1 MSDLII
7 IDITENEKILLD
19 GQLNQKEIK
28 GNGKLLIKNPS
39 QKNRL
44 WNLGCD
50 LKETVNTTFSSGE
63 LSVGILNPTQEFSSE
78 YEIHNLK
85 EPSLKIVEIFDT
97 AISISDKVNNTFLF
111 ETENKCKLS
120 LVLTNSLDIP
130 ISNIKVNRIIPPF
143 FQEIKLINPKIGIAG
158 ITEDIESKT
167 LNWDIESLEGQQK
180 AELVLNS
187 TVILKDRDVKA
198 LGTLNI
204 TYLINNYKL
213 TLINPE
219 VRGLTDSMSGID
231 RDEGAQP
238 GRWDCSVEFIN
249 ESEFQVRMESATVS
263 QKITTG
269 TETVVSQTPNQILNP
284 NQSWSFDF
292 QIESKNVPELSSAI
306 EFTPLSVVIT
316 RVCGEI
322 NKESTL
328 YPVLSATVNKSLN
341 PAEVDAYA
349 NTDMVSEIIIVNNG
363 TSDIETINILDE
375 IPQDFI
381 LPKLNQI
388 RLTLGTIN
396 ISSRTDFTKKLQFE
410 PNDGNPDVKHQ
421 IIIELFNLSNEFK
434 TNAKL
439 IVSYPLKAR
448 NPRPPTEILYKTPVT
463 IEINSPFKGN
473 LYVKT
478 PDIEPEI
485 KVRYVKRK
493 LKTLKSIKPGVSE
506 GEFSISIRLQNK
518 GNVELENIIVK
529 DKIPKGFDLTNIS
542 IKDYEIVKIGE
553 ESELHVK
560 IAELKG
566 NDTLSLN
573 YSCTGQGEYPRYE
586 PEILVQG
593 REGSKL
599 AQSSDLQSD
608 KTEKSVGGSVSVM
621 RPEKSAI
628 INDLFLNISKK
639 IDQTITGG
647 TFGDFI
653 ENMRDRFPPGP
664 VLHQFMQFAK
674 DIKAKSPDKLII
686 GPLRDEVL
694 AKLKEF
700 KEKYI

>member
-7 IDITENEKILLD
+7 VDITENEKTLLD

-28 GNGKLLIKNPS
+28 GNGEIQIKNPS
-39 QKNRL
+39 QKSRL
-44 WNLGCD
+44 WNLECN
-50 LKETVNTTFSSGE
+50 LKEIVNTTFNSRE
-63 LSVGILNPTQEFSSE
+63 LSVGILNPNQEYSKE

-85 EPSLKIVEIFDT
+85 EPSLKVVEIFDT
-97 AISISDKVNNTFLF
+97 AISMPDKLNNTFLF

-120 LVLTNSLDIP
+120 LILTNPLDIP
-130 ISNIKVNRIIPPF
+130 ISNIKVNRKIPSF
-143 FQEIKLINPKIGIAG
+143 FQEIELANPNIGIAG
-158 ITEDIESKT
+158 IAEDGEEKA
-167 LNWDIESLEGQQK
+167 LNWDITSLDGQQR
-180 AELVLNS
+180 AELVLMC
-187 TVILKDRDVKA
+187 TVNLKDTDVKA
-198 LGTLNI
+198 LGALNV

-213 TLINPE
+213 TLVNPE

-231 RDEGAQP
+231 RDEGTQP
-238 GRWDCSVEFIN
+238 GMWDCSVEFIN
-249 ESEFQVRMESATVS
+249 ESEFQVKLESAKVT

-269 TETVVSQTPNQILNP
+269 IETVASQAPNHLLNP

-292 QIESKNVPELSSAI
+292 PIESKNVPELSSVI
-306 EFTPLSVVIT
+306 EFTPLFVVIT

-322 NKESTL
+322 NKESTV

-363 TSDIETINILDE
+363 TSDIGTINIIDE

-381 LPKLNQI
+381 PPMLNQI
-388 RLTLGTIN
+388 RFTLGAID
-396 ISSRTDFTKKLQFE
+396 ISSRTDFTKKLQIE
-410 PNDGNPDVKHQ
+410 LNNQNPDEKHQ
-421 IIIELFNLSNEFK
+421 IIIELFNLSSEFK
-434 TNAKL
+434 ADAKL

-448 NPRPPTEILYKTPVT
+448 NPRPPTEMLYKTPVT
-463 IEINSPFKGN
+463 IEMNSPLEGN
-473 LYVKT
+473 LYIKT

-493 LKTLKSIKPGVSE
+493 LKTLKSIKPGISD
-506 GEFSISIRLQNK
+506 GEFSISVRLQNK

-529 DKIPKGFDLTNIS
+529 DKIPKGFDLTDIS

-566 NDTLSLN
+566 NESLNLN

-599 AQSSDLQSD
+599 DPSSNIQSD

-628 INDLFLNISKK
+628 INDLFLSISKK

-674 DIKAKSPDKLII
+674 DLKTKWPDKLIV